1 MRVGR
6 LIPSFLALDGGV
18 SVEERGRGENG
29 VQIMS
34 QVLPATTVAFLVHCA
49 LAVGD

>member
-1 MRVGR
+1 MEEQG
-6 LIPSFLALDGGV
+6 
-18 SVEERGRGENG
+18 ERGEG